1 MEIVTIIILLGI
13 AGVAMTINIES
24 EDENT
29 FIRFVTVCV
38 TWGFGLV
45 LGCIIMTN
53 KTPSAI
59 DVYRGK
65 TELIITS
72 VNGVPTDTIV
82 VYKYKE

>member
-38 TWGFGLV
+38 TW
-45 LGCIIMTN
+45 
-53 KTPSAI
+53 
-59 DVYRGK
+59 
-65 TELIITS
+65 
-72 VNGVPTDTIV
+72 
-82 VYKYKE
+82 